1 MVIQMKSIGF
11 NLKISNEKT
20 NIIKAPSRN
29 VSERLKK
36 SSQKSCETI
45 YKVFKYAIII
55 S

>member
-1 MVIQMKSIGF
+1 MKSIGF
-11 NLKISNEKT
+11 NLKISNE
-20 NIIKAPSRN
+20 NIIKALSRN
-29 VSERLKK
+29 ISERLKK

>member
-11 NLKISNEKT
+11 NLKISNEKQ
-20 NIIKAPSRN
+20 
-29 VSERLKK
+29 VQLKRFQEMFPK
-36 SSQKSCETI
+36 DWKKFTKSCETI

>member
-20 NIIKAPSRN
+20 NIIKALSRN

-36 SSQKSCETI
+36 SSQKSC
-45 YKVFKYAIII
+45 V
-55 S
+55 SV

>member
-1 MVIQMKSIGF
+1 MKSIGF

-20 NIIKAPSRN
+20 NIIKALSRN
-29 VSERLKK
+29 ISERLKK
-36 SSQKSCETI
+36 FTKSCETI